1 MADSTAS
8 VTWSGSL
15 LEGGGTIES
24 VGSGVFGNLPITWNA
39 RTGEEGGK
47 TTPEELI
54 AAAHASCYSMALSHG
69 LAQGGNAPDSLET
82 SATVSFVPGEGITKI
97 AITVRGSVPGIDE
110 DAFEAAAQDAVE
122 NCPVSKAL
130 AAVPEITLDA
140 RLT

>member
-24 VGSGVFGNLPITWNA
+24 VGSGVFGSLPVTWAA
-39 RTGEEGGK
+39 RTGEESGK

-69 LAQGGNAPDSLET
+69 LAQGGNPPDSLET
-82 SATVSFVPGEGITKI
+82 SATVTFVPGTGITKI
-97 AITVRGSVPGIDE
+97 ALTVRGSVPGIDE
-110 DAFEAAAQDAVE
+110 DAFVAAAEDAVA

-130 AAVPEITLDA
+130 AAVPEITVDA
-140 RLT
+140 SLA